1 MFPKT
6 SYAPSVLHARLRSYA
21 TSRFSCHYLLQSPYI
36 PVPVQALIFSLK
48 VFNFASGM
56 HGHQAIVSFLPL
68 VTTVDHGALPWSTL
82 KNAISEPRACA
93 RQGHCPM
100 RSASVLPARVDRPA
114 EELSASCY
122 GSPLEPCAL
131 PNRATSHF
139 QIVAIYHF
147 QIVLLPN
154 CITSKLYILLPNC
167 ATLHAGFR
175 WRSRAESSGRAGD

>member
-1 MFPKT
+1 MRTFSRPRKN
-6 SYAPSVLHARLRSYA
+6 SLIRL
-21 TSRFSCHYLLQSPYI
+21 SCHHHILQTYLLTSTSSSTE
-36 PVPVQALIFSLK
+36 L
-48 VFNFASGM
+48 FAEGLQFRQRYARTS
-56 HGHQAIVSFLPL
+56 SDCFFLPL
-68 VTTVDHGALPWSTL
+68 VTAVDHGALPWSTL
-82 KNAISEPRACA
+82 KNASISEPRACA

-154 CITSKLYILLPNC
+154 CIIPNC
-167 ATLHAGFR
+167 I
-175 WRSRAESSGRAGD
+175 

>member
-1 MFPKT
+1 MRNIIDSIYRDATSEISRDPRLKTRWECLPMPSKHTRHNLQAHICLYMFQNT
-6 SYAPSVLHARLRSYA
+6 SYPPSVLQARLRSYA

-56 HGHQAIVSFLPL
+56 HGHEAIVSFLPL

-114 EELSASCY
+114 EELSASSAFC
-122 GSPLEPCAL
+122 
-131 PNRATSHF
+131 
-139 QIVAIYHF
+139 
-147 QIVLLPN
+147 
-154 CITSKLYILLPNC
+154 K
-167 ATLHAGFR
+167 
-175 WRSRAESSGRAGD
+175 